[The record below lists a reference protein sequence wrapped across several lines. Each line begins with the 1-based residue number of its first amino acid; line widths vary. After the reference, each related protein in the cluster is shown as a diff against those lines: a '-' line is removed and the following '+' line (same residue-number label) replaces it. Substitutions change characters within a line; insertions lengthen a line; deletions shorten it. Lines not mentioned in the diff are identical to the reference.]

1 MMLLTVA
8 IVVAVQECDASK
20 VSYMSHRQST

>member
-8 IVVAVQECDASK
+8 IVVIPWALLEFGGDK
-20 VSYMSHRQST
+20 KHG